1 MFQMLRSGI
10 PGITEKGVQFVQ
22 SALLPG
28 LTDTQ
33 STAFF
38 TRYVVLTAGKKLI
51 NVLSVYGKDY

>member
-1 MFQMLRSGI
+1 MYNMLYVLQMLRSGI
-10 PGITEKGVQFVQ
+10 PGITEKGVHFVQ

-38 TRYVVLTAGKKLI
+38 TRYVHSNKG
-51 NVLSVYGKDY
+51 YGFT